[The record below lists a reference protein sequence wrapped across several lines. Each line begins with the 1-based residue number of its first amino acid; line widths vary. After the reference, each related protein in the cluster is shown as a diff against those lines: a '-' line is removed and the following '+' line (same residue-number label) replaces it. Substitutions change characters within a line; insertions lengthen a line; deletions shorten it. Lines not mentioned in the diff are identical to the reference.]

1 MNNNSV
7 NGVTFGFGKAN
18 TENDKQTEEVSP
30 VKESIANNVTEEPVE
45 VRSDENE
52 EFTDILFGRNR
63 NSCRKRMQR
72 KSASGIT
79 GKNRNA

>member
-30 VKESIANNVTEEPVE
+30 VKESIANNVTEELVE
-45 VRSDENE
+45 VHSDENE
-52 EFTDILFGRNR
+52 EFTDIRTITISLVKNYSLFQNLRVFKF
-63 NSCRKRMQR
+63 C
-72 KSASGIT
+72 
-79 GKNRNA
+79 